1 MSSADGS
8 NSSALAH
15 PPARALRWN
24 ALLTAALLVAIA
36 VLGSSLAERHLT
48 RRIDLSEDGLYAIA
62 PATRRIVERIEDRVV
77 VRLFAT
83 EEVADGQ
90 YALRTARVRAQL
102 DELLALRPG
111 SFELQVLDPSVSSE
125 ARKRAADARFR
136 PRQGRGG
143 GLGGGGSEEVWLS
156 LELGYRG
163 RTARIP
169 EPMPWQFETQFASR
183 LHGLLSDRRIGVGW
197 FGAPLDPPP
206 EAGDDPQSRIAA
218 TFSRFSYVR
227 SRLAEDRRDIE
238 VRGLA
243 EGRPVPEEVDVLF
256 VVRPGAVHPR
266 AAYEIEQFVQ
276 RGGRLVVCLDDH
288 DYSVLTG
295 AERPG
300 VEGLEGFEQ
309 SALHRALKSWGAEVS
324 RQQVWDK
331 AWRTRRLQFNGG
343 RWALVNDPMVITV
356 REEGLSDEVPP
367 TQSLREVQFWWAH
380 PLATEG
386 MVPTPPGVT
395 RTDLVTTSETS
406 WLNQRVFQLPRSA
419 MDVTR
424 QLANL
429 QRRTDPGRF
438 TLAAAFSGRFPSPWA
453 GAEAPEAAESV
464 VGAPPPA
471 GAPRSA
477 EVDTTVVVVGDSDW
491 LRDPQ
496 DFGAPIPALF
506 GEGGG
511 RLFAENL
518 VDWLSLDEELI
529 GLRSRVPTPRP
540 LRDFVGEEEA
550 KLGVFEADPYETE
563 AERAERAKKA
573 DRARGRARRRQWLT
587 MLYPALGALLIVGL
601 FGALWNGLQRREGR
615 PSDRGG
621 DA

>member
-1 MSSADGS
+1 MSNADGS
-8 NSSALAH
+8 TSALAH

-90 YALRTARVRAQL
+90 YAEAPDREGAGPL

-183 LHGLLSDRRIGVGW
+183 LHGLLSDRRVGVGW

-266 AAYEIEQFVQ
+266 AAYEIDQFVQ

-295 AERPG
+295 RAARRRGAGGLRTVSAPPRTEELGRGGLPPAGLGQG
-300 VEGLEGFEQ
+300 VAHAASQ
-309 SALHRALKSWGAEVS
+309 
-324 RQQVWDK
+324 
-331 AWRTRRLQFNGG
+331 QFNGG

-356 REEGLSDEVPP
+356 REEGLSEEVPP

-395 RTDLVTTSETS
+395 RCCDLASPRRRCRGSTSGSSSSRARPWTS
-406 WLNQRVFQLPRSA
+406 PASSRTSSDGRIPAASRSPR
-419 MDVTR
+419 
-424 QLANL
+424 
-429 QRRTDPGRF
+429 
-438 TLAAAFSGRFPSPWA
+438 PSPAASRAPGPAPRLVEA
-453 GAEAPEAAESV
+453 GREHRGRPARRGRAA
-464 VGAPPPA
+464 
-471 GAPRSA
+471 RSA
-477 EVDTTVVVVGDSDW
+477 EV
-491 LRDPQ
+491 
-496 DFGAPIPALF
+496 
-506 GEGGG
+506 E
-511 RLFAENL
+511 
-518 VDWLSLDEELI
+518 DEPSSWW
-529 GLRSRVPTPRP
+529 GTRTGSGTPR
-540 LRDFVGEEEA
+540 
-550 KLGVFEADPYETE
+550 TS
-563 AERAERAKKA
+563 
-573 DRARGRARRRQWLT
+573 ARRSPRSS
-587 MLYPALGALLIVGL
+587 ARVEAGSS
-601 FGALWNGLQRREGR
+601 RRTWWTG
-615 PSDRGG
+615 
-621 DA
+621 